1 MKVKIA
7 EWIADYL
14 VERGIKYNFTVP
26 GGGAMHLN
34 VAFGHKEGLK
44 NIFVQHEQAAAIA
57 AEGYVRM
64 YNEIPLVCCTTGPG
78 GTNTL
83 TGVLGAWL
91 DSIPMF
97 IISGQVRYA
106 TTARYNNI
114 GVRAM
119 GDQEYDITPC
129 VAHMTKYAVMI
140 TNPKMVKYHIDKAL
154 YLATTGRPGPVWLD
168 IPLDIQG
175 GYIDTDSFVEFNP
188 AEIEEALPPKV
199 SESVIDRVIRLIDKA
214 KRPVINAGNGIR
226 IAGAHSEFLQLVEKL
241 NIPVV
246 TGWDSIDLIADEDSC
261 YVGRAGLM
269 GDRAG
274 NWAIQNSDLILSVGS
289 RLGVRQVGYNVKN
302 WAREA
307 FVIMVDIDKEE
318 LRKPSIHV
326 ELPIQAD
333 AKEFLTK
340 LNTALLDR
348 EVVQHTEWKA
358 ICQAWKRDYPVVRPE
373 HYEDAEFA
381 NVYCFIKELSR
392 RLPEGQTT
400 VVGNGSACVVGS
412 HGYVIKKD
420 QRFIINSGAASMG
433 YDLPAAIGAC
443 FAEDKKEI
451 ICLSGDGSIQMN
463 LQELQTIVFHN
474 LPIKIFVINNQGYH
488 SMRQTQGNLFP
499 EFTTIGV
506 GPESHD
512 LSFPSMEKI
521 AWAYGMPYVSI
532 KSNKDMDSVLEKVL
546 SMDGYCICEIF
557 VDTKQKFEPK
567 SATKRLEDGTLVSPP
582 LEDLAPFL
590 PREELEK
597 IMLIPLWPEV

>member
-64 YNEIPLVCCTTGPG
+64 YNEMPLVCCTTGPG

-188 AEIEEALPPKV
+188 AEIEETLPPKV
-199 SESVIDRVIRLIDKA
+199 SESVIDRVIELVNKA

-226 IAGAHSEFLQLVEKL
+226 IAGAHPEFLQLVKKL
-241 NIPVV
+241 DIPVV

-274 NWAIQNSDLILSVGS
+274 NWAIQNSDLKEKTSY
-289 RLGVRQVGYNVKN
+289 LGGL
-302 WAREA
+302 W
-307 FVIMVDIDKEE
+307 
-318 LRKPSIHV
+318 LR
-326 ELPIQAD
+326 
-333 AKEFLTK
+333 
-340 LNTALLDR
+340 R
-348 EVVQHTEWKA
+348 
-358 ICQAWKRDYPVVRPE
+358 
-373 HYEDAEFA
+373 
-381 NVYCFIKELSR
+381 
-392 RLPEGQTT
+392 
-400 VVGNGSACVVGS
+400 
-412 HGYVIKKD
+412 
-420 QRFIINSGAASMG
+420 
-433 YDLPAAIGAC
+433 
-443 FAEDKKEI
+443 
-451 ICLSGDGSIQMN
+451 
-463 LQELQTIVFHN
+463 
-474 LPIKIFVINNQGYH
+474 
-488 SMRQTQGNLFP
+488 
-499 EFTTIGV
+499 
-506 GPESHD
+506 
-512 LSFPSMEKI
+512 
-521 AWAYGMPYVSI
+521 
-532 KSNKDMDSVLEKVL
+532 
-546 SMDGYCICEIF
+546 
-557 VDTKQKFEPK
+557 
-567 SATKRLEDGTLVSPP
+567 
-582 LEDLAPFL
+582 
-590 PREELEK
+590 
-597 IMLIPLWPEV
+597 

>member
-1 MKVKIA
+1 MRIKIA
-7 EWIADYL
+7 EWLAQYL
-14 VERGIKYNFTVP
+14 VDNGIVYNFTVP

-34 VAFGHKEGLK
+34 VAFGHQEGMH

-57 AEGYVRM
+57 AEGYVRIH
-64 YNEIPLVCCTTGPG
+64 NKLPLVCCTTGPG

-91 DSIPMF
+91 DSIPMLVV
-97 IISGQVRYA
+97 SGQVRYV
-106 TTARYNNI
+106 TTARYNKVD
-114 GVRAM
+114 VRAM
-119 GDQEYDITPC
+119 GDQEFDITPM

-140 TNPKMVKYHIDKAL
+140 TNPKMVKYHLDKAL
-154 YLATTGRPGPVWLD
+154 YLARIGRPGPVWLD

-175 GYIDTDSFVEFNP
+175 SYINTDDFVEFNP
-188 AEIEEALPPKV
+188 CELEEILPPMISDK
-199 SESVIDRVIRLIDKA
+199 VIDEIIQRLKSA

-226 IAGAHSEFLQLVEKL
+226 IADAHSEFMDVVNLLG
-241 NIPVV
+241 IPVV
-246 TGWDSIDLIADEDSC
+246 TGWNSIDLISDEHPC

-269 GDRAG
+269 GDRPG
-274 NWAIQNSDLILSVGS
+274 NWAIQNSDLVLSIGS

-326 ELPIQAD
+326 ELPVHAD
-333 AKEFLTK
+333 VKDFLLK
-340 LNTALLDR
+340 LREALLN
-348 EVVQHTEWKA
+348 ENFVCKSEWNA
-358 ICQAWKRDYPVVRPE
+358 LCADWKKNYPVVRPE
-373 HYEDAEFA
+373 HYEEKPLA
-381 NVYCFIKELSR
+381 NVYCFIKELSK
-392 RLPEGQTT
+392 RLPKGQTT

-412 HGYVIKKD
+412 HGYVIKEG

-443 FAEDKKEI
+443 FAENKKDI

-463 LQELQTIVFHN
+463 LQELQTIVFHK

-499 EFTTIGV
+499 ELTTVGV
-506 GPESHD
+506 GPESND
-512 LSFPSMEKI
+512 LSFPSMEKLS
-521 AWAYGMPYVSI
+521 AAYGIPYVSV
-532 KSNKDMDSVLEKVL
+532 NKNSQMGSTMEKVL
-546 SMDGYCICEIF
+546 SMAGYCICEVF
-557 VDTKQKFEPK
+557 VDTNQNFEPK
-567 SATKRLEDGTLVSPP
+567 SATKRLPDGRLVSPP

-590 PREELEK
+590 PREELRS
-597 IMLIPLWPEV
+597 IMQIPMWSEE